1 MTINQKSVQSFSKSV
16 MTFCLTGT
24 LALTSASILVHL
36 AGCGDHKGGSETET
50 AEDTAFE
57 KEFLEG
63 KPDVKATFPEA
74 EFAKAKELRNQKLP
88 DSAAKLLL
96 SKLDEAKAS
105 ARGTTELGKY
115 LVRLNNV
122 LFDSGRDDD
131 AIKYG
136 EIASKLFYA
145 QPLEKRPL
153 PAWFVNIHSYLA
165 QSYDRKKNYAA
176 AERQYLKAIQMTG
189 NATKAE
195 VASAWSKLLYDR
207 LAYCYEAQGKKD
219 KAEQVRREK
228 KSKGL

>member
-1 MTINQKSVQSFSKSV
+1 MTINRKSVSESV
-16 MTFCLTGT
+16 MSFCLCGS
-24 LALTSASILVHL
+24 LALASASIIVQLQ
-36 AGCGDHKGGSETET
+36 GCGGPKDGDGEVDKT
-50 AEDTAFE
+50 AENTAFE

-63 KPDVKATFPEA
+63 KPDVKATFPET
-74 EFAKAKELRNQKLP
+74 EFAKAKELRTQKLP

-96 SKLDEAKAS
+96 SKLNEAKAS
-105 ARGTTELGKY
+105 ARGSTELGKY

-122 LFDSGRDDD
+122 LYDSGRDDE

-165 QSYDRKKNYAA
+165 QAYDRKRNYPA

-195 VASAWSKLLYDR
+195 VSDSWTKLLYDR
-207 LAYCYEAQGKKD
+207 LAYCYDAQGKKD
-219 KAEQVRREK
+219 KAEQVRKEK

>member
-1 MTINQKSVQSFSKSV
+1 MSMGTFNKNFSQKLMS
-16 MTFCLTGT
+16 FCLSGS
-24 LALTSASILVHL
+24 LALACAYTIIQL
-36 AGCGDHKGGSETET
+36 AGCGGGADQEATQEESK
-50 AEDTAFE
+50 FE
-57 KEFLEG
+57 KDFLEG
-63 KPDVKATFPEA
+63 KPDVNTAFPEA
-74 EFAKAKELRNQKLP
+74 EFAKAKDLRTQKLP

-96 SKLDEAKAS
+96 SKLDQAKES

-122 LFDSGRDDD
+122 LFDCGRDDE

-165 QSYDRKKNYAA
+165 QAYDRKHQWSQ
-176 AERQYLKAIQMTG
+176 AEKQYLKAISMSSS
-189 NATKAE
+189 ATKAE
-195 VASAWSKLLYDR
+195 VADVWRKLLYNR
-207 LAYCYEAQGKKD
+207 LAICYENQGKKKQAD
-219 KAEQVRREK
+219 QVRQEM

>member
-1 MTINQKSVQSFSKSV
+1 MTINRKSVSESV
-16 MTFCLTGT
+16 MSFCLCGS
-24 LALTSASILVHL
+24 LALASASIIVQLQ
-36 AGCGDHKGGSETET
+36 GCGGPKGGDGEVDKT
-50 AEDTAFE
+50 AENTAFE

-63 KPDVKATFPEA
+63 KPDVKATFPET
-74 EFAKAKELRNQKLP
+74 EFAKAKELRTQKLP

-96 SKLDEAKAS
+96 SKLNEAKAS
-105 ARGTTELGKY
+105 ARGSTELGKY

-122 LFDSGRDDD
+122 LYDSGRDDE

-165 QSYDRKKNYAA
+165 QAYDRKRNYPA

-195 VASAWSKLLYDR
+195 VSDSWTKLLYDR
-207 LAYCYEAQGKKD
+207 LAYCYDAQGKKD
-219 KAEQVRREK
+219 KAEQVRKEK

>member
-1 MTINQKSVQSFSKSV
+1 MTINRKSVSESMMS
-16 MTFCLTGT
+16 FCLSGSLV
-24 LALTSASILVHL
+24 LASASILVQL
-36 AGCGDHKGGSETET
+36 TGCGGQKGGGDVETPENN
-50 AEDTAFE
+50 AFE
-57 KEFLEG
+57 KDFLEG
-63 KPDVKATFPEA
+63 KPDLKATFPEA
-74 EFAKAKELRNQKLP
+74 EFAKAKELRTQKLP

-96 SKLDEAKAS
+96 SKLDQAKAS

-136 EIASKLFYA
+136 EIGSKLFYQ

-165 QSYDRKKNYAA
+165 QSYDRKRNYAA

-195 VASAWSKLLYDR
+195 VSPVWSKLLYDR
-207 LAYCYEAQGKKD
+207 LAYCYEAQGKKE